1 MLEPKCIQYK
11 NYQQIILFI
20 YYFIIYLFYFIYLLY
35 LILSLRQGLN
45 YAIQAGM
52 RLTELH
58 LPLLL
63 ESWN

>member
-1 MLEPKCIQYK
+1 MLEPKCNQYK

-20 YYFIIYLFYFIYLLY
+20 IYLFYYFIYLLN

-52 RLTELH
+52 RLIELH